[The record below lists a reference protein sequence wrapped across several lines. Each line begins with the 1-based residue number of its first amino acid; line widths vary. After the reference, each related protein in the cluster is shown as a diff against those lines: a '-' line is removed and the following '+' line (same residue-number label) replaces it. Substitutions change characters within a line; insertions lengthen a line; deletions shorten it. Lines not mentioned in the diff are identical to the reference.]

1 MSIVLSWNE
10 IAIRLLLTLAGGA
23 LIGINRGEHGRA
35 AGLRT
40 TILVCFAASVSMI
53 QANLLLGTAGK
64 SSDSFITLDLMRLP
78 LGILSGMGFIGG
90 GVILKRGNL
99 LIGVTTAATLWFVTV
114 MGLCFGGGQI
124 GLGLTMLAIGLL
136 VLYVLKWA
144 EDRMAQD
151 RRATLILSV
160 QQNGPTEQVIRTRL
174 QDAGIRVLS
183 CAVTYVQTAHVR
195 KMRCELQ
202 WRTPPA
208 DLQTPDVV
216 KQLAELPGVDRL
228 KWQM

>member
-1 MSIVLSWNE
+1 
-10 IAIRLLLTLAGGA
+10 
-23 LIGINRGEHGRA
+23 
-35 AGLRT
+35 
-40 TILVCFAASVSMI
+40 
-53 QANLLLGTAGK
+53 
-64 SSDSFITLDLMRLP
+64 
-78 LGILSGMGFIGG
+78 
-90 GVILKRGNL
+90 
-99 LIGVTTAATLWFVTV
+99 
-114 MGLCFGGGQI
+114 
-124 GLGLTMLAIGLL
+124 
-136 VLYVLKWA
+136 
-144 EDRMAQD
+144 MAQD

-183 CAVTYVQTAHVR
+183 CAVTYMQTAHVR